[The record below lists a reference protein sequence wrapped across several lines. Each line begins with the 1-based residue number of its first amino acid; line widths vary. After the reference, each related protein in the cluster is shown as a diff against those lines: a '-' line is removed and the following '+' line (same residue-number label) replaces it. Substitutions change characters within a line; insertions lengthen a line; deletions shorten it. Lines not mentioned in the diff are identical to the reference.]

1 VVQPARVHANGAAR
15 AGWACWA
22 LRMSLS
28 HERHY
33 RTAPPL
39 EGRDQALVAGGY
51 LAEDVGPQPARS
63 GQILLLHGED
73 VPGEVRT
80 PVEEH
85 TTTKDDRTVIPVLL
99 SELGVLAPDLFDVA
113 RGDDASLGELQT
125 QVQPAPVVLDRR
137 LQRLQRDWRGDRL
150 SAFGCPIG
158 QAVVHDLEV
167 EVADCHVQDGR

>member
-1 VVQPARVHANGAAR
+1 
-15 AGWACWA
+15 
-22 LRMSLS
+22 MSLS

-33 RTAPPL
+33 RTAPPR
-39 EGRDQALVAGGY
+39 EGRNHVLVASGY

-73 VPGEVRT
+73 VPGEVRA

-85 TTTKDDRTVIPVLL
+85 TATEDDRTVIPVLPG
-99 SELGVLAPDLFDVA
+99 ELGVLAPDLLDVI
-113 RGDDASLGELQT
+113 RGDDTSLWELQT

-137 LQRLQRDWRGDRL
+137 LQRLQRDWRGERL
-150 SAFGCPIG
+150 PAFGCPVG